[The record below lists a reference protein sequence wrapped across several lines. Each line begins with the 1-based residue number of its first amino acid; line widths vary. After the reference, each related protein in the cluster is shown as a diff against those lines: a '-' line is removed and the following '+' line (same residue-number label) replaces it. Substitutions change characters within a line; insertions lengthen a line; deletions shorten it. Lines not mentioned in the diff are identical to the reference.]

1 MAKLKDMLNEVAPV
15 IKLDV
20 LQNYFLQIYK
30 FKEIKKKKTLQAVMG
45 EGLSGSGDE
54 SYNMGIT
61 TDHEKSCASN
71 SSRLDSDA
79 EGPF

>member
-15 IKLDV
+15 IKLDI

-30 FKEIKKKKTLQAVMG
+30 FKEIQKKTLQAVMG

-54 SYNMGIT
+54 SYNMGIR